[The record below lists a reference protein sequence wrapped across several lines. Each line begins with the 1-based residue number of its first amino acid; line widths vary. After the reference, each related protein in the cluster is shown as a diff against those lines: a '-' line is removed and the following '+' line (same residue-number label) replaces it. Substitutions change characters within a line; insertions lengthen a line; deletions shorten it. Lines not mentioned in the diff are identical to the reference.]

1 MILSSVGYLFET
13 IVFTC
18 FLDPARTTTLS
29 HGRHFEGAVPFS
41 INCSALDD
49 SADAKIQVVLS
60 HCGGSRSLHG
70 DTFLLRTSLPVF
82 GSNSCSGP
90 YSTQTIVIAG
100 SPKRPQLAHRRSR
113 PNVRIRQ
120 AHR

>member
-1 MILSSVGYLFET
+1 MILSSVGYVFET

-18 FLDPARTTTLS
+18 FLDLARATTLS

-70 DTFLLRTSLPVF
+70 DTFLLRTSLPCVWEQF
-82 GSNSCSGP
+82 LF
-90 YSTQTIVIAG
+90 
-100 SPKRPQLAHRRSR
+100 RPLQHPDDSDRWLAETTA
-113 PNVRIRQ
+113 VG
-120 AHR
+120 A